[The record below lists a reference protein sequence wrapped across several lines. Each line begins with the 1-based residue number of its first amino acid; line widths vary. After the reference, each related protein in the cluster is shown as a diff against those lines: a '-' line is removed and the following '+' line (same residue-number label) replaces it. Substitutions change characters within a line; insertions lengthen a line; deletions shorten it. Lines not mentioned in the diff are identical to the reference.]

1 VQRVFTPLAR
11 AWTGANRV
19 ALCRRGS
26 RGFTIIELVVVLVVL
41 SVLALSVLPVAELS
55 VRRAKERELKAALV
69 EIRDALDAY
78 KRAADDKK
86 IVPGGPQSGYPPT
99 LQTLV
104 AGASAAD
111 GGAARLYFLRRI
123 PRDPF
128 AAATTAPEDTW
139 GLRSYASAPDRPAPG
154 ADVYDVY
161 SLTPGEGL
169 NGVAY
174 RQW

>member
-1 VQRVFTPLAR
+1 MLASSAR
-11 AWTGANRV
+11 LGTGGPAAGAR
-19 ALCRRGS
+19 

-69 EIRDALDAY
+69 EIRQAIDAY
-78 KRAADDKK
+78 KHAVDDKK
-86 IVPGGPQSGYPPT
+86 LGPGGPVSGYPASLPV
-99 LQTLV
+99 LV
-104 AGASAAD
+104 EGAVAAD
-111 GGAARLYFLRRI
+111 TSSGGRVYFLRRI

-128 AAATTAPEDTW
+128 APASVAPEDTW
-139 GLRSYASAPDRPAPG
+139 GLRSYASPPDRPAPG

-161 SLTPGEGL
+161 SLTEGTGL
-169 NGVAY
+169 NGVPY